1 MVAFQE
7 DAPAVARQRVRRAL
21 RQARQATPLSQ
32 GDVAK
37 KLGWSLSKMQ
47 RIEAGEV
54 GVSLTDLRALLDVY
68 GISDEAEVAR
78 LTVDART
85 SRRQRWWT
93 APEYRQ
99 HLTPA
104 LRQLIQF
111 ETGAT
116 AITAYQ
122 PNYFPGILQT
132 PAVAQSIL
140 DSWSLSDEDRQVRFD
155 VRMMRGKSLIERAD
169 GPDYRLVL
177 DESVIK
183 RRIGGS
189 KITAEQLEFVAQAGQ
204 RPHIHIRV
212 VPFAKAAYIG
222 ALAPFQIL
230 DLSHDVD
237 DAVLYR
243 EPYKR
248 DEIIHDVAEI
258 AFHRDA
264 FENLWK
270 ASLNEQATLRAMVA
284 EAAQLRSSLDYEASE
299 SIDRSWA
306 HGQPAED

>member
-1 MVAFQE
+1 MVALQQ
-7 DAPAVARQRVRRAL
+7 DPPAVARQRVRRAL
-21 RQARQATPLSQ
+21 RQARQATALSQ

-37 KLGWSLSKMQ
+37 TLGWSLSKVQ

-54 GVSLTDLRALLDVY
+54 GVSPTDLRALLEVY
-68 GISDEAEVAR
+68 GVTDDAEVGR

-111 ETGAT
+111 ETGAA
-116 AITAYQ
+116 AISAYQ

-132 PAVAQSIL
+132 PAVAESIL
-140 DSWSLSDEDRQVRFD
+140 DWWSLSDESRRVRYD
-155 VRMMRGKSLIERAD
+155 VRMLRGKNLTDREE
-169 GPDYRLVL
+169 GPQYRLVL

-189 KITAEQLEFVAQAGQ
+189 RTTAEQLEFVAQVAQ
-204 RPHIHIRV
+204 RPHIRIRV

-230 DLSHDVD
+230 DFSHDVE
-237 DAVLYR
+237 DAILYR
-243 EPYKR
+243 EPYNR
-248 DEIIHDVAEI
+248 DEIIHDPTEI

-270 ASLNEQATLRAMVA
+270 VSLNEQATLRAMVA

-299 SIDRSWA
+299 RAD
-306 HGQPAED
+306 P